1 MDNEPPK
8 APSVDKFQLVP
19 EFLKV
24 RGLVKQ
30 HLDSFNYFV
39 RTDIKKIV
47 RANDRIQAS
56 RHPHLYLRFVDVRV
70 GEPSLITDGSVE
82 TISPQTCRLSDTTYA
97 APIYVDIEYTQGSPD
112 NLIKL
117 PKRNLII
124 GRLPIMLRSC
134 CCVLYKRDEAEL
146 AKLGECPLDPGG
158 YFVIKGTEK
167 VIF

>member
-1 MDNEPPK
+1 EETTLHFRSSTQSNTFAHSTMDKESPK

-47 RANDRIQAS
+47 RANDRIQAT
-56 RHPHLYLRFVDVRV
+56 RYPHLYLRFLDVKV

-97 APIYVDIEYTQGSPD
+97 APIYADIEYTQGSPD
-112 NLIKL
+112 NLNKV
-117 PKRNLII
+117 PKVVD
-124 GRLPIMLRSC
+124 RS
-134 CCVLYKRDEAEL
+134 
-146 AKLGECPLDPGG
+146 
-158 YFVIKGTEK
+158 
-167 VIF
+167 